1 MVVDKRFDKGSMELV
16 ASMIGKE
23 FKKYRC
29 DPFIF
34 NNMLYKIVSLFIGD
48 EVYQLQ
54 NNANVQEY
62 FGATEDICNICIT
75 PVSISDARSSLDN
88 VAQIDIPFNAP
99 IEQII
104 LVDET
109 QCMYNGDQLIDEYSF
124 VRCIIFV
131 LSDGRKVSFE
141 KTDDFSEQ
149 IAIRRGYNLINQI
162 SPVQACTDLESG
174 YCMKTIRNIQ
184 RIA

>member
-16 ASMIGKE
+16 ASMIGKG

-34 NNMLYKIVSLFIGD
+34 NNMVYKIVSLFIED

-54 NNANVQEY
+54 NNASVQEY
-62 FGATEDICNICIT
+62 FGATEDICNLCVT
-75 PVSISDARSSLDN
+75 PASISDARSSLDN
-88 VAQIDIPFNAP
+88 VAQIDIPLNAS
-99 IEQII
+99 IVQII
-104 LVDET
+104 LVNET

-124 VRCIIFV
+124 ARCIIFV
-131 LSDGRKVSFE
+131 LSDGREVSFE

-149 IAIRRGYNLINQI
+149 IAIRRGYNLVNQI
-162 SPVQACTDLESG
+162 SPVQACTDLEPG
-174 YCMKTIRNIQ
+174 YCMKKIRDI
-184 RIA
+184 RHIA

>member
-16 ASMIGKE
+16 ASMTGKE

-34 NNMLYKIVSLFIGD
+34 NNY
-48 EVYQLQ
+48 
-54 NNANVQEY
+54 
-62 FGATEDICNICIT
+62 
-75 PVSISDARSSLDN
+75 DARSSLDN
-88 VAQIDIPFNAP
+88 VAQIDIPFNAS
-99 IEQII
+99 IVQII
-104 LVDET
+104 LVNET
-109 QCMYNGDQLIDEYSF
+109 QCMHNGNKLIDEYSF

-131 LSDGRKVSFE
+131 LSDGREVSFE

-162 SPVQACTDLESG
+162 SPVQACTDLKPG
-174 YCMKTIRNIQ
+174 YCMKTIRDIQ

>member
-1 MVVDKRFDKGSMELV
+1 MVVDKRFDKDSMELV

-29 DPFIF
+29 DPLIF
-34 NNMLYKIVSLFIGD
+34 NNMVYKIVSLFIGD

-54 NNANVQEY
+54 NNASVQEY
-62 FGATEDICNICIT
+62 FGAIDDICNLYIT
-75 PVSISDARSSLDN
+75 PASISDARSSLDN
-88 VAQIDIPFNAP
+88 VEQMDIPFNAS
-99 IEQII
+99 IVQII

-109 QCMYNGDQLIDEYSF
+109 QCMYNGDQLVDEYSF

-131 LSDGRKVSFE
+131 LSDGREVSFE

-149 IAIRRGYNLINQI
+149 IAIRRGYNLVNQI
-162 SPVQACTDLESG
+162 SPVQACTDLEPG
-174 YCMKTIRNIQ
+174 YCMKTIRDI
-184 RIA
+184 RHIA

>member
-34 NNMLYKIVSLFIGD
+34 NNMVFKIVSLFIGC

-54 NNANVQEY
+54 NNASAQEY
-62 FGATEDICNICIT
+62 FGTTEDICNLCIMRAS
-75 PVSISDARSSLDN
+75 VSDAHSALDN
-88 VAQIDIPFNAP
+88 VPQIDIPFNAS
-99 IEQII
+99 IVQII
-104 LVDET
+104 LVNET
-109 QCMYNGDQLIDEYSF
+109 QCMHNGNKLIDEYSF
-124 VRCIIFV
+124 VRCIIFA
-131 LSDGRKVSFE
+131 LSDGREVSFE

-162 SPVQACTDLESG
+162 SPVQACTDLEPG
-174 YCMKTIRNIQ
+174 YCMKTIRDIQ